1 VIVAQAW
8 NFFWHARE
16 ITSHVPVWDASDH
29 HRRASRLKS
38 AGTRFL
44 SAAFLLGASA
54 ASALAATTTASIAV
68 SATVVAT
75 CVVSASPLAF
85 GNYTGAQ
92 SDSTATI
99 TLTCT
104 NTTPYNVGL
113 GVGLAPSATVTTRAM
128 TGPSA
133 ALLPYAMFSDAART
147 VNWGQTIATDTV
159 PGTGSG
165 SVQTLTIYGRI
176 STGHYTAPGVYN
188 DTVTATVTY

>member
-1 VIVAQAW
+1 MAAAQAW
-8 NFFWHARE
+8 NALRHARQ
-16 ITSHVPVWDASDH
+16 TASPVPVWDACN
-29 HRRASRLKS
+29 RRSNGRQLKS
-38 AGTRFL
+38 AGAR
-44 SAAFLLGASA
+44 LLGAALLLVTSA
-54 ASALAATTTASIAV
+54 ASAPAATTTASIAV

-85 GNYTGAQ
+85 GNYTGVQ

-113 GVGLAPSATVTTRAM
+113 GVGLATGATVMTRAM

-159 PGTGSG
+159 PGTGTG
-165 SVQTLTIYGRI
+165 SVQTLTAYGRI
-176 STGHYTAPGVYN
+176 AAGHYAAPGAYN